1 MAEYARVTSID
12 AMRRF
17 KAALA
22 DFGEA
27 AGLAL
32 SEAQSDVQRTVG
44 WLTNDRMVHWK
55 HELKRRTERLNL
67 AKSELFRKQLESNDT
82 RTSAVVERKN
92 VQKAE
97 ALVQEAE
104 QKIANVKRWKAV
116 LERELM
122 LFRAQC
128 SQVSGVVSAD
138 VPATIARMDK
148 MISSL
153 EAYISI
159 AAPTGRAPG
168 SSGSATEVAM
178 ENVFAEPLPS
188 EQGKAGGSFSGTS
201 AAAGREDTT

>member
-1 MAEYARVTSID
+1 MAEFARVTSID
-12 AMRRF
+12 SMRRF

-22 DFGEA
+22 DFGEQ

-32 SEAQSDVQRTVG
+32 SEAQSDVQRTIA
-44 WLTNDRMVHWK
+44 WLSNDRLAHWQR
-55 HELKRRTERLNL
+55 ELKKRTERLNL

-92 VQKAE
+92 VAKAQR
-97 ALVQEAE
+97 LVEEAE
-104 QKIANVKRWKAV
+104 EKIKHVKKWKLA

-128 SQVSGVVSAD
+128 AQVAGVVSAD

-148 MISSL
+148 MIAAL
-153 EAYISI
+153 ERYISI
-159 AAPTGRAPG
+159 AVPTGGAPG
-168 SSGSATEVAM
+168 LSPPDQVPV

-188 EQGKAGGSFSGTS
+188 ESQAAPPRDVGTGASNGGGAS
-201 AAAGREDTT
+201 